1 MSGCCEVQRECLAS
15 HTPGTKK
22 VLNTQKLLL
31 FVFLIIRLMAG
42 EVMG

>member
-1 MSGCCEVQRECLAS
+1 MSGCCELQRECLAS
-15 HTPGTKK
+15 NTPGTKK

-31 FVFLIIRLMAG
+31 FVFRIIHLMAG